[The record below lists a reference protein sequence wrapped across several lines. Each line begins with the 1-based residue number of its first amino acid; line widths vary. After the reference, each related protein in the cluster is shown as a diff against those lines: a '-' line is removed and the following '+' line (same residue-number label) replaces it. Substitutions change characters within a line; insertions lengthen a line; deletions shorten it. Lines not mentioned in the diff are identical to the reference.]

1 MKNFFVKKYNNLIL
15 FLIISIASIIIPS
28 SIVLAVVPDPTRWV
42 DTETKG
48 KPLSGGKPTPERAD
62 GTQRYAEPTSFEG
75 NGVVIK
81 ITSSS
86 GTQTAYTVYN
96 TSEDARIATEKG
108 VCYGT
113 CISASE
119 AGLTGTDRKDWDK
132 QIENASNK
140 EKSNG
145 KDLDLSSPFSLWQAR
160 ETLRLDGYDV
170 DNMTA
175 GDIFKAANDI
185 IHTNGN
191 FSEADYSAF
200 SIAVKQSWPLEYYLC
215 TSGSGGD
222 CEAAAAEG
230 FAINVKDVVWNGM
243 WRTKSDE
250 GGVCSIDDC
259 PDDCTDSCCP
269 GDPGYPSC
277 DSGDDDDGDKT
288 PYEWPSISAGS
299 CDVNIPDVPSPSPKP
314 IPENTFTGGS
324 CGSTAV
330 KTTYEASS
338 AGCGYVTLL
347 TTTKVTAQLPAAPG
361 IVYAGKGFNWGGVS
375 SAKNVS
381 VKVYDVGALQ
391 AAMMQ
396 KQLEIQGYSAA
407 IGCLEKE
414 LAKLEADYAAAMA
427 ECNKIV
433 ESECNACTKP
443 CENYSCNEQGPDA
456 GEKCDPPVC
465 DCASYC
471 DHEAKCQYL
480 TDDYNLKTTRI
491 NEQIK
496 GYRILVDLAAKEL
509 QRLAECGQSAYSAT
523 GVTSETGTVS
533 IVNQKMNLGNKYTQV
548 INSIKGVIK
557 NSGLELTAADIEEY
571 EDTETYLKV
580 DTNFFVPYY
589 IKNGTQGNVN
599 GDIVGDISIP
609 GYSCPLNVTNNI
621 LCKDDDCLGTSN
633 LDLIYRPISLSNPFP
648 NTKNQTQYRAMG
660 SNWNNLYAEQFIT
673 KNRNVEDYNIYSLTP
688 VYTITLTPSDIKD
701 IRSYNKQNSLNDFDM
716 DCSEGYK
723 CVSKFLWEKFVKLI
737 DTSESC
743 ASATGWDTT
752 CYRGGASE

>member
-1 MKNFFVKKYNNLIL
+1 M
-15 FLIISIASIIIPS
+15 
-28 SIVLAVVPDPTRWV
+28 LA
-42 DTETKG
+42 
-48 KPLSGGKPTPERAD
+48 
-62 GTQRYAEPTSFEG
+62 
-75 NGVVIK
+75 
-81 ITSSS
+81 
-86 GTQTAYTVYN
+86 
-96 TSEDARIATEKG
+96 
-108 VCYGT
+108 
-113 CISASE
+113 
-119 AGLTGTDRKDWDK
+119 
-132 QIENASNK
+132 
-140 EKSNG
+140 
-145 KDLDLSSPFSLWQAR
+145 
-160 ETLRLDGYDV
+160 
-170 DNMTA
+170 
-175 GDIFKAANDI
+175 
-185 IHTNGN
+185 
-191 FSEADYSAF
+191 
-200 SIAVKQSWPLEYYLC
+200 
-215 TSGSGGD
+215 
-222 CEAAAAEG
+222 
-230 FAINVKDVVWNGM
+230 
-243 WRTKSDE
+243 
-250 GGVCSIDDC
+250 
-259 PDDCTDSCCP
+259 
-269 GDPGYPSC
+269 
-277 DSGDDDDGDKT
+277 
-288 PYEWPSISAGS
+288 
-299 CDVNIPDVPSPSPKP
+299 
-314 IPENTFTGGS
+314 
-324 CGSTAV
+324 
-330 KTTYEASS
+330 
-338 AGCGYVTLL
+338 
-347 TTTKVTAQLPAAPG
+347 
-361 IVYAGKGFNWGGVS
+361 
-375 SAKNVS
+375 
-381 VKVYDVGALQ
+381 
-391 AAMMQ
+391 
-396 KQLEIQGYSAA
+396 
-407 IGCLEKE
+407 
-414 LAKLEADYAAAMA
+414 
-427 ECNKIV
+427 CNKIV
-433 ESECNACTKP
+433 EFECNACTKP
-443 CENYSCNEQGPDA
+443 CENYSCNEQGSDA

-465 DCASYC
+465 DCASDC

-480 TDDYNLKTTRI
+480 TDDYNLETTRI

-660 SNWNNLYAEQFIT
+660 SNWNDLYAEQFIT

-716 DCSEGYK
+716 DCSDGYK